1 MGLGQFTGPRLK
13 YTYTSDS
20 GAKYVLTLDETLVVV
35 GSGLSPYDP
44 ATDAGYGPP
53 PKRFKPR
60 IVYWQATGAGFVG
73 KRKKLVAG
81 LAAEDLYAS
90 DVRQPITI
98 DGVAGVTTGRIG
110 EKITF

>member
-1 MGLGQFTGPRLK
+1 M
-13 YTYTSDS
+13 
-20 GAKYVLTLDETLVVV
+20 VV

-81 LAAEDLYAS
+81 IAAEDLYAF
-90 DVRQPITI
+90 DGRQPLTI
-98 DGVAGVTTGRIG
+98 DTVTGVTTGRRG
-110 EKITF
+110 EKLTF